1 MRSAPALV
9 LSLFAAAAFPAG
21 CGTEDLP
28 PPVQPTEGF
37 FEELA
42 DPQTRIVDLTHALNP
57 SNAHWP
63 GPGYQ
68 PFSYEIFA
76 TIEEDG
82 VLSGRFALAEHTGT
96 HLDAPN
102 HFVEGQRPL
111 DQIPLRQLVVPAAV
125 VDVRRAVE
133 ENSDYQLTPEDIAAW
148 EAMYGPIRANTCV
161 LLYTGWDARWDA
173 LDSYKNTDREG
184 KMHFPGFSPEVTEFL
199 VNERDVS
206 GLGIDTL
213 SVDYGL
219 SEDFG
224 VHHISHGRGK
234 YHLENVANL
243 GELPATGAWLV
254 VAPIKIQD
262 GTGGPA
268 RVFAFVRE

>member
-1 MRSAPALV
+1 MSDGIRDRCGAPQRWYSPC
-9 LSLFAAAAFPAG
+9 SLQPPFLPVV
-21 CGTEDLP
+21 EPRNLP

-63 GPGYQ
+63 GPGYE

-82 VLSGRFALAEHTGT
+82 VLSGRVCSRRTYGDHIWMRRITLSKGRGRWTRFPCDNWSCL
-96 HLDAPN
+96 
-102 HFVEGQRPL
+102 QPL
-111 DQIPLRQLVVPAAV
+111 F
-125 VDVRRAVE
+125 DVRRAVE

-184 KMHFPGFSPEVTEFL
+184 KMHFPRL
-199 VNERDVS
+199 
-206 GLGIDTL
+206 L
-213 SVDYGL
+213 S
-219 SEDFG
+219 
-224 VHHISHGRGK
+224 
-234 YHLENVANL
+234 
-243 GELPATGAWLV
+243 
-254 VAPIKIQD
+254 
-262 GTGGPA
+262 
-268 RVFAFVRE
+268 